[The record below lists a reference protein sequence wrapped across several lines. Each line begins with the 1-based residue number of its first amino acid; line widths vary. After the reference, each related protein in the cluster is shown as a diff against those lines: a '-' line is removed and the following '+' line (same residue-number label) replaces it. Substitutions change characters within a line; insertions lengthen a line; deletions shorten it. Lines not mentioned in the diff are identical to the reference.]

1 MLPTTGELLE
11 IETETESS
19 DCSSSS
25 PTGTTSSLPA
35 LSGPLWVFRV
45 CEKYVGRVHAF
56 WPLKIKYVLGH

>member
-45 CEKYVGRVHAF
+45 KYVVRVHAF
-56 WPLKIKYVLGH
+56 WPLKMKYVLGH